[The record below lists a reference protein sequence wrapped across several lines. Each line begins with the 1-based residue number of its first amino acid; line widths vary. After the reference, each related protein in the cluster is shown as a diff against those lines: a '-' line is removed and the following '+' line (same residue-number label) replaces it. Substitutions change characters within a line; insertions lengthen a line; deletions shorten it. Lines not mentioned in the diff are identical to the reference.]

1 MAQQPFGLG
10 ELPGLDEPADG
21 RRADVGAPDVALI
34 DPDDSEP
41 QCGDRIA
48 VDPVVA
54 EAVVVARD
62 ERLGPEAADQVVQDK
77 LPAGQGAE
85 CLVERNDDDMID
97 AQAFE
102 QRNLLVERSEQLQ
115 PPARPSVMR
124 GCGSNVTTML
134 SPPCA

>member
-1 MAQQPFGLG
+1 M
-10 ELPGLDEPADG
+10 
-21 RRADVGAPDVALI
+21 
-34 DPDDSEP
+34 
-41 QCGDRIA
+41 
-48 VDPVVA
+48 A

-85 CLVERNDDDMID
+85 CLVERNDNDMID

-102 QRNLLVERSEQLQ
+102 QRDLLVERSEQLQ
-115 PPARPSVMR
+115 PRGASERDA